1 MSQAARRRAATLAAS
16 GAGLALVW
24 PASVGASATKSVTS
38 ETCGRPGYSYAGFQS
53 AGIGHGI
60 AATVSALSV
69 PTVRSGHAAAWVGVG
84 GPGAANGRDA
94 WIQVGLA
101 SFAGTGIRLYLEITQ
116 PGRAPVYRDVAP
128 SVLPRSR
135 HRLVVREVTRKPNWW
150 RASVDGHPVSSPVY
164 LPGSSGRWHPIAT
177 AESWD
182 GGVRTCNRFEYRFE
196 GVSVVKARGG
206 PWKPFVRGFRFE
218 DPGYRV
224 VPLRPGTGF
233 LARFAAPTGQT
244 P

>member
-1 MSQAARRRAATLAAS
+1 MSLSAHGTAAALAVNAV
-16 GAGLALVW
+16 GIALAW
-24 PASVGASATKSVTS
+24 PASVDASATTSATS
-38 ETCGRPGYSYAGFQS
+38 ETCRRPGYSYAGFQS

-60 AATVSALSV
+60 AATVTALSV
-69 PTVRSGHAAAWVGVG
+69 PTVRSGHAAAWVSVG

-116 PGRAPVYRDVAP
+116 PGRAPRYRDVAP
-128 SVLPRSR
+128 NVLPRTR

-164 LPGSSGRWHPIAT
+164 LPGSSGRWRPIAT

-182 GGVRTCNRFEYRFE
+182 GGARTGNRFKYRFE
-196 GVSVVKARGG
+196 RVSVVRARGG

-224 VPLRPGTGF
+224 VPLRAGTGF
-233 LARFAAPTGQT
+233 LARFAAPTRQT